1 MVVHLNQQE
10 WQEKLEESLD
20 AQIIDVRTAE
30 EVAEGFIPGAIHI
43 DIYGGP
49 QFLEALELLD
59 KTKSYFIYCRSGGR
73 SAQACDIMQ
82 SMGFSETFNLLGG
95 FSMWSGAVS
104 L

>member
-59 KTKSYFIYCRSGGR
+59 KTKSYFIYCRSGGNVVW
-73 SAQACDIMQ
+73 SCKFVEKK
-82 SMGFSETFNLLGG
+82 SYLLFFQQFVLIFGM
-95 FSMWSGAVS
+95 FPCTPQ
-104 L
+104 